1 MCLEGIPG
9 CHKKKNETKL
19 LLHSITKDEIKVGHR
34 LNLKANTMKLSEE
47 NIVINLSG
55 LGLKNGFL
63 EKTQKAIKR
72 NDRLIQIQCGWI

>member
-1 MCLEGIPG
+1 MFLEGQLDATRKRMRLDP
-9 CHKKKNETKL
+9 
-19 LLHSITKDEIKVGHR
+19 LLHTITKDEIKVDHR

-55 LGLKNGFL
+55 LGLNNGFL